1 MDEGWILDVHPDRDS
16 ESMVV
21 WLKCDDGTVSGY
33 RVRWSPTLHVSGE
46 GDRLRLLGSRLQR
59 MEYQQSLGGLKV
71 RMAMGRLSHEATGP
85 VEVLEVC
92 LLYTS
97 PSPRDRG

>member
-59 MEYQQSLGGLKV
+59 MVPAVSGGPEGQDVLGSK
-71 RMAMGRLSHEATGP
+71 
-85 VEVLEVC
+85 
-92 LLYTS
+92 
-97 PSPRDRG
+97 PRGHWPGGC